1 MPDTTAPID
10 PRHAWVKRLSRI
22 GSDHGMFAR
31 LDARHLAL
39 MVEEDADTLLVSFDR
54 ADRLWSNGADGLPL
68 GFAAV
73 PAHDVS
79 YLSLMSIGR
88 SWFRSAEVDA
98 MLSGLAGD
106 GFFASF
112 RKIILIAAGPDCGHA
127 AARAAAYMPGADVF
141 LSRPAAAIGATHA
154 PFETRFRA
162 DRRMNPDMPPPFGPD
177 ALGKAASTTIL
188 FDPRDRADAAQAA
201 LFNGARTAR
210 IGVPLAGAA
219 LNRAL
224 TRTGTI
230 VPLTQHMIRDR
241 LTPAKTRATLRRAL
255 RSDPAY
261 RARLE
266 GRTKL
271 SASRPV

>member
-10 PRHAWVKRLSRI
+10 TRRAWVQRLTRI

-31 LDARHLAL
+31 LDPRHLAL

-54 ADRLWSNGADGLPL
+54 ADRLWSNGAEGLPL

-79 YLSLMSIGR
+79 YLSLMSVGR
-88 SWFRSAEVDA
+88 TWFRSVEVDA
-98 MLSGLAGD
+98 LLSGLAGD

-112 RKIILIAAGPDCGHA
+112 RKILVIAAGPDCGHA
-127 AARAAAYMPGADVF
+127 AARAAAYMPGAQV
-141 LSRPAAAIGATHA
+141 LLARPAAAISAAHA

-162 DRRMNPDMPPPFGPD
+162 DRLRNPDMPPPIGAN

-188 FDPRDRADAAQAA
+188 FDPRNRADAAQAA
-201 LFNGARTAR
+201 LFNGARTTR
-210 IGVPLAGAA
+210 IGFPMAGAA
-219 LNRAL
+219 LDRAL
-224 TRTGTI
+224 GRTGTI
-230 VPLTQHMIRDR
+230 VPLTQHMMRDR
-241 LTPAKTRATLRRAL
+241 LTPATTRAALRAAL

-261 RARLE
+261 RARLN
-266 GRTKL
+266 GR
-271 SASRPV
+271 AG

>member
-1 MPDTTAPID
+1 MPDTSVPID
-10 PRHAWVKRLSRI
+10 PRRAWVKRLSRI

-31 LDARHLAL
+31 LDTRHLAL

-79 YLSLMSIGR
+79 YLSLMSVGR

-98 MLSGLAGD
+98 LLQGLAGD

-112 RKIILIAAGPDCGHA
+112 RTILLVAAGPDCGHA
-127 AARAAAYMPGADVF
+127 AARAAALMPGAHV
-141 LSRPAAAIGATHA
+141 LLARPAAAIGAAHA

-162 DRRMNPDMPPPFGPD
+162 DRRLDPDRPTPFGPD

-188 FDPRDRADAAQAA
+188 FDPRDRNDAAQAA
-201 LFNGARTAR
+201 LFRGVRTTR
-210 IGVPLAGAA
+210 VGFPLAGAA
-219 LNRAL
+219 LTRAL

-230 VPLTQHMIRDR
+230 VALTQHMMREK
-241 LTPAKTRATLRRAL
+241 LSPAATRAAL
-255 RSDPAY
+255 RTALHSDAAY
-261 RARLE
+261 RARLD
-266 GRTKL
+266 RR
-271 SASRPV
+271 S